1 MKVAVSNYPF
11 AVYAETKTSNKT
23 GKDYLSVSVK
33 KTSKDANGMA
43 QNTFFNLFDERDLLA
58 LSALCQQAYW
68 VITTTKTQERF
79 GVKKEEQKEESNS
92 VEKTAE
98 ETEEGFNDEI
108 PF

>member
-33 KTSKDANGMA
+33 KTSKDANGNA
-43 QNTFFNLFDERDLLA
+43 QNTFFNLFDEKDLLA

-79 GVKKEEQKEESNS
+79 GNI
-92 VEKTAE
+92 EKPKAE
-98 ETEEGFNDEI
+98 PNKETEDTEFKDDDLDSV